1 MSKEQVSKL
10 AQTLAD
16 RLKED
21 VDLCRTREETIRV
34 SARANEAQLLLQGL
48 NQMFD
53 VTSGLELEDLQAD
66 SSPSV

>member
-1 MSKEQVSKL
+1 MSHEEVSRLAEQL
-10 AQTLAD
+10 AE

-34 SARANEAQLLLQGL
+34 SARANEARLLLQGL

-53 VTSGLELEDLQAD
+53 VTAGLEAEELQTG
-66 SSPSV
+66 S

>member
-1 MSKEQVSKL
+1 MSHEEVSRLAEQL
-10 AQTLAD
+10 AE

-34 SARANEAQLLLQGL
+34 SARANEARLLLPGL

-53 VTSGLELEDLQAD
+53 VTSGLEAEELQTG
-66 SSPSV
+66 S

>member
-1 MSKEQVSKL
+1 MSHEEVSRLAEQL
-10 AQTLAD
+10 AE

-34 SARANEAQLLLQGL
+34 SARANEALLLLQGL

-53 VTSGLELEDLQAD
+53 VTSGLEAEELQTG
-66 SSPSV
+66 S